1 MSLKLIIFSWQD
13 TILTQSVRITSV
25 RGARC
30 KIDLYIIII
39 IYYSTRD
46 QENAMGSQPIWAG
59 SGVRCVQVLGRV
71 LGRFWAGKLR
81 QPGKRF
87 YVWQTQADRWR
98 CVFLIFC
105 RFRKLQS
112 CSLLACSSLRF
123 QRFTAMGDGVSTN
136 ITICTLQHEGGKLSA
151 VKHTDIRNH

>member
-30 KIDLYIIII
+30 KIDLYIFI

-46 QENAMGSQPIWAG
+46 RENAMG

-71 LGRFWAGKLR
+71 LGRFWEAGKLR

-98 CVFLIFC
+98 CVFLMFC
-105 RFRKLQS
+105 CFFRKLQS